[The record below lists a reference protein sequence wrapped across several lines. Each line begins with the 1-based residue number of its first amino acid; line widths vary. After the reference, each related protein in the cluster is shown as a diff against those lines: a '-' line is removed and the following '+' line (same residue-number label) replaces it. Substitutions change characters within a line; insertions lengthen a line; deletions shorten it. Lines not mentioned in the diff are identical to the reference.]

1 MAKGTIASLC
11 LDSLYIIFEGPEA
24 SGFLEYVF
32 LPRYWADPLG
42 LALQGRGE

>member
-24 SGFLEYVF
+24 AGFPENVS
-32 LPRYWADPLG
+32 LPWYWADYLD
-42 LALQGRGE
+42 